1 MTPLP
6 PSTPAIGKSLIVTGD
21 DFGLNP
27 QVNEAVERYHQ
38 AGLLTQASLMVHE
51 AGVDEAVRIAQ
62 RNPGLTVGL
71 HLTLCCGKALR
82 ASRLTCRTAPDRF
95 LNSPTR
101 AGLAYAFDPRLKD
114 DLAEEIALQF
124 SAFAALGFAPVYW
137 DGHTHLH
144 LHPTVLAL
152 TLPIASQH
160 GFRAAR
166 LVREPGNAPLQ
177 IIFRLLS
184 RAAVPKLDARRIGY
198 VDYLYGLE
206 ETGRI
211 TTHRF
216 ESFLAQL
223 SNGWSEIY
231 FHPGA
236 ETEELDTDLL
246 MEAISLR
253 DIRLASSREFSR
265 IP

>member
-1 MTPLP
+1 MTPPTP
-6 PSTPAIGKSLIVTGD
+6 PTPTAGKSLIVTGD
-21 DFGLNP
+21 DFGLNS

-51 AGVDEAVRIAQ
+51 AGVDEAIRIAG

-71 HLTLCCGKALR
+71 HLTLCCGKASR
-82 ASRLTCRTAPDRF
+82 ASRLTCRTTPDRF
-95 LNSPTR
+95 LNSPAR

-114 DLAEEIALQF
+114 ALAEEIALQF
-124 SAFAALGFAPVYW
+124 SLFAGLGFAPVYW

-152 TLPIASQH
+152 TLPVASQH
-160 GFRAAR
+160 GFRAVR

-184 RAAVPKLDARRIGY
+184 RAAVPKLDARGIGY
-198 VDYLYGLE
+198 VDRLYGLE
-206 ETGRI
+206 ATGQV

-223 SNGWSEIY
+223 PDGWSEIY

-236 ETEELDTDLL
+236 EIEELDADLL
-246 MEAISLR
+246 TEAVALR
-253 DIRLASSREFSR
+253 DLRLASTREF
-265 IP
+265 